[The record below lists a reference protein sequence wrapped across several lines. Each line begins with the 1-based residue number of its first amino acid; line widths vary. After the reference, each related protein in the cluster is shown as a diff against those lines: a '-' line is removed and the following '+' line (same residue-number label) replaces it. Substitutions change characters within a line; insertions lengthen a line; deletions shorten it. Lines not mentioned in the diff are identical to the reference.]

1 MLLYHGP
8 VSNDP
13 SDSHNYRHAIQAVQ
27 PTIDPIENPGQNG
40 MPTFLFFLLK
50 KNYDTN
56 VKKKTIPL
64 TPADT
69 LGTGSVQDSQ
79 DFATGDHDKPF
90 WDSATA
96 NIKNLHAI
104 ISGHGKEIS

>member
-1 MLLYHGP
+1 
-8 VSNDP
+8 
-13 SDSHNYRHAIQAVQ
+13 
-27 PTIDPIENPGQNG
+27 
-40 MPTFLFFLLK
+40 MPTFFITPIRL
-50 KNYDTN
+50 DQ
-56 VKKKTIPL
+56 KKTITP
-64 TPADT
+64 PADT

-104 ISGHGKEIS
+104 ISGHSKKRFCFLF